1 MKNKSLLIA
10 GILLILSIIIHEV
23 VIQYDFGEIVQFL
36 STFLMGGL
44 FGIVMVLVIQRGKLK
59 NRKKQGG

>member
-1 MKNKSLLIA
+1 LKNKSLRIV
-10 GILLILSIIIHEV
+10 GILLILSIITRVV
-23 VIQYDFGEIVQFL
+23 VIQDDSGEIVQFL
-36 STFLMGGL
+36 SSFLMGGL